1 MMNDECRMQN
11 EGRQHLNRSAAIA
24 RHSARIHSSFIIHHS
39 SFLLLL
45 LCGCAGYR
53 VGADSLFPPNV
64 RTVYVPMFESNSFRR
79 NFGERL
85 TEAVIKEIEGK
96 STMKVVGSPE
106 ADSVL
111 TGRILSETKRI
122 AVESPSDGPRQVE
135 VALVVQVTWA
145 DRRGDLMMD
154 EQIPLPP
161 ELADVTQSAMLVP
174 EVGQSLATAQQL
186 AIQRM
191 AEQIV
196 GLMEVAW

>member
-1 MMNDECRMQN
+1 MND
-11 EGRQHLNRSAAIA
+11 GVTILNRSHELPSSVRRPLAFGVQL
-24 RHSARIHSSFIIHHS
+24 SA
-39 SFLLLL
+39 LLICL

-85 TEAVIKEIEGK
+85 TEAVVKEIEAK

-145 DRRGDLMMD
+145 DRRGDLMVD

-174 EVGQSLATAQQL
+174 EVGQSLVTAQQQ

>member
-1 MMNDECRMQN
+1 MRPS
-11 EGRQHLNRSAAIA
+11 R
-24 RHSARIHSSFIIHHS
+24 
-39 SFLLLL
+39 LLLLSLIPHLSSLIL

-53 VGADSLFPPNV
+53 VGADSLFPPNI
-64 RTVYVPMFESNSFRR
+64 RTVYVPMFESRSFRR

-85 TEAVIKEIEGK
+85 TEAVVKEIESK
-96 STMKVVGSPE
+96 STMKVVGSPD

-145 DRRGDLMMD
+145 DRRGDLIVED
-154 EQIPLPP
+154 QIPLPP
-161 ELADVTQSAMLVP
+161 EIADVTQTAMLVP
-174 EVGQSLATAQQL
+174 EVGQSLTTAQQQAL
-186 AIQRM
+186 QRM

-196 GLMEVAW
+196 GLMEVGW